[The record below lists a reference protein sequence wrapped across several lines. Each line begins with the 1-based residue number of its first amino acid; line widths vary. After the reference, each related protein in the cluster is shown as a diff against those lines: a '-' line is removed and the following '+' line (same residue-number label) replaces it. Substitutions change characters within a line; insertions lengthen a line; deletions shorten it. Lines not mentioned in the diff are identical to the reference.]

1 MLSQNIWSGSTYLK
15 EDHGIKVYN
24 KIIQQSLQE
33 ITCNQDITWGIVL
46 SNCFICGLL
55 GNTSIIF
62 SRVNIPKAFV
72 AYICVTQFGVRI

>member
-1 MLSQNIWSGSTYLK
+1 MLSQNILSGSTYLK
-15 EDHGIKVYN
+15 KDHGIKVYN
-24 KIIQQSLQE
+24 EIIQQSLQE